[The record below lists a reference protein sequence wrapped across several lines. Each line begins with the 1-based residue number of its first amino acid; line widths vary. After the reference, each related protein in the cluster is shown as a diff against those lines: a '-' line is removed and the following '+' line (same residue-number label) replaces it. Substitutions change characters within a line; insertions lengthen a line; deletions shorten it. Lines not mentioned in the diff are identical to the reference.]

1 MTNFIYTGIDH
12 HGRSVTGTLAADNP
26 VSLEQRLQTMGVW
39 LLKAEADKTSDSR
52 RSLRS
57 ARLSGGTKRRQLINF
72 CTLMS
77 FMAKVG
83 IPLVQALEIA
93 AQDCDNPV
101 FREVINDLKNQ
112 VEAGQKMAEAMEKY
126 PGLFG
131 SQFTSLIRAGEESGS
146 LPESLNELKR
156 YLEWQEQVISDVRQ
170 ATIYPA
176 VVLMMVILFVLVLFT
191 FVVPRFVTLLTAVR
205 VELPLPTKIVF
216 AASDFAKATWWIW
229 LLAFVV
235 IPLAVT
241 LGTKWSHRFAI
252 AVDHVKFKVPLFGP
266 LNHMLAM
273 SRFAR
278 SLSVLYRAGV
288 SLLQG
293 LKLCEDLAGSPVVAR
308 DLRDVQHSIE
318 EGSCLS
324 EALRR
329 HPNFSSLLI
338 RMTVMGEKTG
348 NLDGALDNVAEYY
361 NTIIPRRIKKIFSVM
376 EPALILTLVGIVG
389 LVALAIFMPILSLMQ
404 SMR

>member
-1 MTNFIYTGIDH
+1 MTNFLYSGIDQ
-12 HGRSVTGTLAADNP
+12 HGRTVTGQMTAENP
-26 VSLEQRLQTMGVW
+26 VSLEQRLQTIGVW
-39 LLKAEADKTSDSR
+39 LVKAEADRTSDTKR
-52 RSLRS
+52 TLRS
-57 ARLSGGTKRRQLINF
+57 TRLRGGNKRRQLINF

-93 AQDCDNPV
+93 AQDCDNAI
-101 FREVINDLKNQ
+101 FRDVIVDLKNQ
-112 VEAGQKMAEAMEKY
+112 VEAGQKLAEAMERY
-126 PGLFG
+126 SQLFG
-131 SQFTSLIRAGEESGS
+131 TQFISLIRAGEESGS

-176 VVLMMVILFVLVLFT
+176 VVLIMVILFVLVLFT
-191 FVVPRFVTLLTAVR
+191 FVVPRFVTLLTAAK
-205 VELPLPTKIVF
+205 VELPLPTRLVF
-216 AASDFAKATWWIW
+216 AASDFAKETWWMW
-229 LLAFVV
+229 LIVLVGVPLFVGLA
-235 IPLAVT
+235 
-241 LGTKWSHRFAI
+241 TKWSPRFAI
-252 AVDHVKFKVPLFGP
+252 VMDHLKFRVPLFGS

-288 SLLQG
+288 SILQG

-308 DLRDVQHSIE
+308 DLRDVQFRIE
-318 EGSCLS
+318 EGATLS

-329 HPNFSSLLI
+329 HPVFSSLLI

-348 NLDGALDNVAEYY
+348 NLDGALDNVSEYY

-389 LVALAIFMPILSLMQ
+389 FVALAIFMPILSLMQ

>member
-1 MTNFIYTGIDH
+1 MPTFLYSGIDH
-12 HGRSVTGTLAADNP
+12 NGRTVTGTLAAENA
-26 VSLEQRLQTMGVW
+26 VSLEQRLQTQGVW
-39 LLKAEADKTSDSR
+39 LLKAEADKTSDSK
-52 RSLRS
+52 RSLRT
-57 ARLSGGTKRRQLINF
+57 ARLRGGTRRRQLVNF

-93 AQDCDNPV
+93 AQDCENRI
-101 FREVINDLKNQ
+101 FREVIMDLKSQ
-112 VEAGQKMAEAMEKY
+112 VEAGQKLAEAMEKY
-126 PGLFG
+126 PDLFG
-131 SQFTSLIRAGEESGS
+131 TQFISLIRAGEESGS

-176 VVLMMVILFVLVLFT
+176 VVLLMVILFVLVLFT

-229 LLAFVV
+229 LAVFV
-235 IPLAVT
+235 AVPVLLT
-241 LGTKWSHRFAI
+241 LGTRWSHRFAI
-252 AVDHVKFKVPLFGP
+252 MMDQFKFRVPLFGP

-288 SLLQG
+288 SLLNG

-308 DLRDVQHSIE
+308 DLRDVQRRIE
-318 EGSCLS
+318 DGETLS
-324 EALRR
+324 EGMRR
-329 HPNFSSLLI
+329 HPVFSSLLI

-348 NLDGALDNVAEYY
+348 NLDGALDNVSEYY

-389 LVALAIFMPILSLMQ
+389 FVALAIFMPILSLMQ

>member
-1 MTNFIYTGIDH
+1 MPTFIYSGIDH
-12 HGRSVTGTLAADNP
+12 NGRTVTGTLAAENP
-26 VSLEQRLQTMGVW
+26 VSLEQRLQTQGVW
-39 LLKAEADKTSDSR
+39 LLKAEADKTSDSK
-52 RSLRS
+52 RSLRT
-57 ARLSGGTKRRQLINF
+57 ARLRGGTRRRQLVNF

-93 AQDCDNPV
+93 AQDCENRI
-101 FREVINDLKNQ
+101 FREVIVDLKSQ
-112 VEAGQKMAEAMEKY
+112 VEAGQKLAEAMEKY
-126 PGLFG
+126 PDLFG
-131 SQFTSLIRAGEESGS
+131 TQFISLIRAGEESGS

-205 VELPLPTKIVF
+205 VELPMPTKIVF

-229 LLAFVV
+229 LSVF
-235 IPLAVT
+235 IAVPVLLT
-241 LGTKWSHRFAI
+241 LGTRRSHRFAI
-252 AVDHVKFKVPLFGP
+252 AMDQFKFRVPLFGP

-288 SLLQG
+288 SLLNG

-308 DLRDVQHSIE
+308 DLRDVQRRIE
-318 EGSCLS
+318 DGETLS
-324 EALRR
+324 EAMRR
-329 HPNFSSLLI
+329 HPVFSSLLI
-338 RMTVMGEKTG
+338 RLTVMGEKTG
-348 NLDGALDNVAEYY
+348 NLDGALDNVSEYY

-389 LVALAIFMPILSLMQ
+389 FVALAIFMPILSLMQ

>member
-12 HGRSVTGTLAADNP
+12 HGRSVTGTLAADNA

-57 ARLSGGTKRRQLINF
+57 ARLNGGTKRRQLINF

-93 AQDCDNPV
+93 GQDCDNPV
-101 FREVINDLKNQ
+101 FREVITDLKNQ
-112 VEAGQKMAEAMEKY
+112 VEAGQKLAEAMEKY

-131 SQFTSLIRAGEESGS
+131 AQFTSLIRAGEESGS

-176 VVLMMVILFVLVLFT
+176 VVLMMVILFVLILFT

-229 LLAFVV
+229 LLGFVG
-235 IPLAVT
+235 IPLAIT

-252 AVDHVKFKVPLFGP
+252 WVDQAKFKLPLFGP

-288 SLLQG
+288 ALLQG

-318 EGSCLS
+318 EGSTLS

-389 LVALAIFMPILSLMQ
+389 FVALAIFMPILSLMQ